1 MASSQTQNQQQLQLH
16 FVIVPLM
23 SQSHLIPMTD
33 FAKLLARRP
42 GLTVTIITTPL
53 NAVRYQP
60 VIDRA
65 NKGGLGIRLIPLPF
79 PGREAGLP
87 PNCENMDSLASPDLV
102 ENFFEATSMLQHP
115 LQKLLA
121 HLHPP
126 PSCIIT
132 SNALPWTSKVATKFR
147 IPRYVFNALSCFTLL
162 CSKLV
167 EESPKNSESV
177 SISVRD
183 MRIEFP
189 KAQLPESMRRNADKL
204 NGMLDQMKEA
214 KRSAQGVLVN
224 SLEEMEPE
232 IVEEYKKV
240 AKENIWCIGPVSLC
254 NREISDQFHRG
265 NKAAMDEQDCLK
277 WLDSK
282 KSGSVLYAC
291 FGSLCHISSPQ
302 LIEIGLGLEASN
314 QPFIWIIRGVDCSEE
329 IEKWLKEERFEER
342 TGERGLVIRGW
353 APQVL
358 ILSHPAVGGFL
369 THCGWNSTLEGVCA
383 GVPMIT
389 WPMFAEQF
397 YNEKLVTQV
406 LRIGVRVGVE
416 NGMVWGE
423 EEKVLVKRERVK
435 KAIEEVMMD
444 GEECEERRKR
454 AREFAK
460 MAKKAIEE
468 GGSSYLNITYLIED
482 VIQHVMN

>member
-42 GLTVTIITTPL
+42 GLIITIITTPL
-53 NAVRYQP
+53 NAFRYQP

-65 NKGGLGIRLIPLPF
+65 NKSGLGIRLIPLPF

-115 LQKLLA
+115 LEKLLA

-240 AKENIWCIGPVSLC
+240 AKENVWCIGPVSLC

-265 NKAAMDEQDCLK
+265 NKAAIDEHDCLK

-282 KSGSVLYAC
+282 KSGSVLYMLVLA
-291 FGSLCHISSPQ
+291 
-302 LIEIGLGLEASN
+302 ASAIY
-314 QPFIWIIRGVDCSEE
+314 Q
-329 IEKWLKEERFEER
+329 
-342 TGERGLVIRGW
+342 
-353 APQVL
+353 
-358 ILSHPAVGGFL
+358 
-369 THCGWNSTLEGVCA
+369 
-383 GVPMIT
+383 
-389 WPMFAEQF
+389 
-397 YNEKLVTQV
+397 
-406 LRIGVRVGVE
+406 
-416 NGMVWGE
+416 
-423 EEKVLVKRERVK
+423 EEKVLVKREKVK

-444 GEECEERRKR
+444 GEEREERRRKR

>member
-1 MASSQTQNQQQLQLH
+1 M
-16 FVIVPLM
+16 
-23 SQSHLIPMTD
+23 
-33 FAKLLARRP
+33 
-42 GLTVTIITTPL
+42 
-53 NAVRYQP
+53 
-60 VIDRA
+60 
-65 NKGGLGIRLIPLPF
+65 
-79 PGREAGLP
+79 
-87 PNCENMDSLASPDLV
+87 
-102 ENFFEATSMLQHP
+102 
-115 LQKLLA
+115 
-121 HLHPP
+121 
-126 PSCIIT
+126 
-132 SNALPWTSKVATKFR
+132 
-147 IPRYVFNALSCFTLL
+147 FNALSCFTLL

-240 AKENIWCIGPVSLC
+240 VKENIWCIGPVSLC

-265 NKAAMDEQDCLK
+265 NKAAKDEQDCLK

-406 LRIGVRVGVE
+406 LRIGVRVGAE

-444 GEECEERRKR
+444 GEDCEERRKR